1 MTFAG
6 CSETCS
12 LISIVLA
19 VHALGIADDRNET
32 GVAVAA
38 RTGSSAGTVLVA
50 GAAAA
55 GARRPGV
62 ASPAGGHARRVPV
75 LRRGQRRR
83 VSAADAEV
91 AKEVRPAD
99 EAAGA
104 AVERIEGQVG
114 ADAAADGLPGRAWPD
129 VGRRQGLRVG
139 WRQGL
144 RAGRRQSLRVAG
156 ADEADVCDVGAL
168 SAERSPV
175 VAAERRAIL
184 ATRAAL
190 GIGVTGDAEEEAGSA
205 EAVGVAGL
213 AVATAAGPGLGTFTA
228 IAHTRAQ
235 FVLAAEA
242 DAARL
247 RGTGFS

>member
-1 MTFAG
+1 MTLAG

-55 GARRPGV
+55 GARRPRV

-83 VSAADAEV
+83 VPAADAEV

-114 ADAAADGLPGRAWPD
+114 ADAAAVGLPRRAWPN
-129 VGRRQGLRVG
+129 VG

-144 RAGRRQSLRVAG
+144 RAGRRQGLRVAG
-156 ADEADVCDVGAL
+156 ADEADVCDVGA
-168 SAERSPV
+168 
-175 VAAERRAIL
+175 
-184 ATRAAL
+184 
-190 GIGVTGDAEEEAGSA
+190 
-205 EAVGVAGL
+205 
-213 AVATAAGPGLGTFTA
+213 
-228 IAHTRAQ
+228 
-235 FVLAAEA
+235 
-242 DAARL
+242 ARV
-247 RGTGFS
+247 